1 MQTIEARIQIGS
13 DRTLLIQL
21 PADVPTGEYEV
32 VLVLNQRPVSAVD
45 EAIQKRASEVVGDRV
60 PPASIAGKGKTL
72 GDIVSPIVSEED
84 WDCLK

>member
-13 DRTLLIQL
+13 DRTLSVQL

-32 VLVLNQRPVSAVD
+32 VVVLNQRSASAVD
-45 EAIQKRASEVVGDRV
+45 EAIHKNKAVGGRV

-84 WDCLK
+84 WECLK